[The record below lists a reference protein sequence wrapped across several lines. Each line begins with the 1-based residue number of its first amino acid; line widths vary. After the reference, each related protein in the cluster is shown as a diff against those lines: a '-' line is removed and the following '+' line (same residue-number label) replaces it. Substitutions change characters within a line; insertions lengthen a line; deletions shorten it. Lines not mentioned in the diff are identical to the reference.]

1 MGFRFRKSF
10 KIAPGVKFNVNKK
23 SVGLTFGKRG
33 AHFTVNSKG
42 KRTTS
47 VGIPGTGLSY
57 TTSSGG
63 KKSKRKSNT
72 KQQAVANTTANTTKA
87 VNTANNTSKSSLKN
101 VPLILGIIF
110 VVLGLSATNILMLAL
125 GALLIYIYWKDNRN
139 QTTTKDSTSTE
150 SNASP
155 SINKVETVNNK
166 LVSDSLNIPT
176 YLRQIEESIEII
188 GNSKNPDTVISR
200 FDFLQEIYLKL
211 SSISDDVPNLKN
223 LTSYLQQAISEKN
236 KYINDSIKRA
246 LDDELIKINQLKTE
260 KGKINR
266 LHRFFENTR
275 TLSNLSNE
283 NISYIDKLENETQI

>member
-1 MGFRFRKSF
+1 MD
-10 KIAPGVKFNVNKK
+10 
-23 SVGLTFGKRG
+23 

-63 KKSKRKSNT
+63 KKSKGKKTT
-72 KQQAVANTTANTTKA
+72 KQQSIAKTTVKTTNTVSNT
-87 VNTANNTSKSSLKN
+87 VNNTNKSSFKN
-101 VPLILGIIF
+101 VPLIVGIIF

-139 QTTTKDSTSTE
+139 QTTTKDPISPE
-150 SNASP
+150 SNVSP
-155 SINKVETVNNK
+155 SINETETVNDK
-166 LVSDSLNIPT
+166 LISDSLNIPT

-200 FDFLQEIYLKL
+200 FDFLQGIYLKL
-211 SSISDDVPNLKN
+211 SNTSDSVPNLN
-223 LTSYLQQAISEKN
+223 ELSTHLQQVILEKN
-236 KYINDSIKRA
+236 KYINASIKKA

-266 LHRFFENTR
+266 LHRFFEKMR
-275 TLSNLSNE
+275 TITDLPSE
-283 NISYIDKLENETQI
+283 NMAYIDKLEQETQI